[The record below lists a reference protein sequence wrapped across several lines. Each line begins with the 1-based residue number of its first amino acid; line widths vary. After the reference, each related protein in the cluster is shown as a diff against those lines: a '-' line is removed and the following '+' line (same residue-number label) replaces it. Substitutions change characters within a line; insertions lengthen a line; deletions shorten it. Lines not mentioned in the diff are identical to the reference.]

1 MKVFQ
6 RLLYPQD
13 IFIFLFFLFFLFL
26 LFHLVQALFFGK
38 VFGEGEHETENGA
51 VS

>member
-13 IFIFLFFLFFLFL
+13 IFIFLFFLFL

-38 VFGEGEHETENGA
+38 VFGDGEHETENGA